1 MHRSKILFFSI
12 LYLEVDQ
19 LEFIFMIFLRFF
31 MKLMHANKNLKFLEY
46 FKKISLGNIDC
57 K

>member
-1 MHRSKILFFSI
+1 
-12 LYLEVDQ
+12 
-19 LEFIFMIFLRFF
+19 MIFFAIFF
-31 MKLMHANKNLKFLEY
+31 MKLMHANKNLEFLEY